1 MIKRLII
8 FTILVLTYAS
18 SIKLFYY
25 IMESNTNSEFIC
37 ETDSLFSHFRL
48 TSKKNGRKMSKTRKF
63 EPIHPKI

>member
-1 MIKRLII
+1 
-8 FTILVLTYAS
+8 
-18 SIKLFYY
+18 
-25 IMESNTNSEFIC
+25 MESNTNSEFIC